1 MRCGF
6 AGARQP
12 SEWDAY
18 RLLLL
23 LEGELCSLCISFGL
37 LQFVFCILDHSFC
50 DHHFVLLVILQAGG
64 DGTTAVQM
72 RAKNLGCLVSSY
84 LCRLQATL
92 VAIIEIIHHKQ

>member
-1 MRCGF
+1 MRCGV

-23 LEGELCSLCISFGL
+23 LEGELCSLCISFRL
-37 LQFVFCILDHSFC
+37 LHFVFCILDHSFC
-50 DHHFVLLVILQAGG
+50 DRHFVLLVILQGGG

-72 RAKNLGCLVSSY
+72 RVKEFGCLVSSH
-84 LCRLQATL
+84 LCRLAGYL
-92 VAIIEIIHHKQ
+92 VRNH